1 MTILVNLGVAFSV
14 FIVSVVILSTNYKTI
29 WPAPN
34 FVTHSAT
41 YDYIFQDIAS
51 NSFIN
56 NPIEIEYTYKS
67 QPIPTLSSNFIENN
81 SFDSPHHKELI
92 LHQSILE
99 KQSNLHHLLH
109 IPPWALVPDRISH
122 ASGTVSD
129 LFKIFDSLR
138 LKQELTLSILSDIIE
153 IIPTESIIK
162 SHMEHLSSSE
172 KFWISNITSEL
183 FNASQIIFSYQLIN
197 YADEIS
203 EWIQN
208 SEYSNKYL
216 RLLFE
221 RIRGLPLLYNPF
233 IKEQYNNINLEYN
246 NLCIEIIN
254 LIDESDDNDIMTIE
268 QCIIFLDNIIPW
280 IPDKPITLTT
290 MWPEYYDIDF
300 NLLKKIKGIN
310 SPYTMVVRQSRK
322 PSGTLLHYV
331 SSKGDERIQVE
342 WFNKKYHLRAT
353 NLAFVRRIRIQIK
366 RISKFLKNSV
376 TLSSEEDEID
386 DFASFWASLEAEE
399 EVGPKVSDRYIE
411 QLDESF
417 KQYIKNYGS
426 ELEKGQFDKI
436 LDMDLAQNENNNN
449 NIFVHGLPSIPIFND
464 GNIKRSWNFIIGI
477 IDYEL
482 IDYSHDLNI
491 NMKFMNYINIFDNIQ
506 SLYHKKE
513 HNIEFEIIGIWPYA
527 IGGYLRGIT
536 PEIFKYI
543 YPPYNDAK
551 KTYGKQR
558 CVLLL
563 DVMEKLYNNNMRQ
576 IAIQKLINND
586 HAQLITLKSLIKYII
601 NIINIK
607 HKYFNQ
613 KNYMNK
619 LYSVKQALFIR
630 LNALIQCND
639 DYGCVLSALFYNII
653 QAFNRN
659 NQNSLLFIAFLQNE
673 KIIKWEKKEN
683 SNKDVINVMN
693 EGNDINKL
701 NDEIL
706 WNEWKN
712 KYFNSD
718 VDQQIIENMKNEFI
732 NNNDLIKLYK
742 KSIRHVAKYSVL
754 RRPGED
760 TFVLE

>member
-268 QCIIFLDNIIPW
+268 QCIIFLDNIIPKYLSR
-280 IPDKPITLTT
+280 IQNELNDITIN
-290 MWPEYYDIDF
+290 EKDND
-300 NLLKKIKGIN
+300 LKKRKIYAKECIIRLIK
-310 SPYTMVVRQSRK
+310 S
-322 PSGTLLHYV
+322 
-331 SSKGDERIQVE
+331 
-342 WFNKKYHLRAT
+342 
-353 NLAFVRRIRIQIK
+353 
-366 RISKFLKNSV
+366 
-376 TLSSEEDEID
+376 
-386 DFASFWASLEAEE
+386 
-399 EVGPKVSDRYIE
+399 
-411 QLDESF
+411 
-417 KQYIKNYGS
+417 
-426 ELEKGQFDKI
+426 
-436 LDMDLAQNENNNN
+436 NENNKSKEICWNWKSKCGKLRIDTAMKN
-449 NIFVHGLPSIPIFND
+449 RGLKYNGYDNSSTYFGSYCVD
-464 GNIKRSWNFIIGI
+464 G
-477 IDYEL
+477 L
-482 IDYSHDLNI
+482 AMALH
-491 NMKFMNYINIFDNIQ
+491 
-506 SLYHKKE
+506 SLYYT
-513 HNIEFEIIGIWPYA
+513 NSIGTA
-527 IGGYLRGIT
+527 IQMAVNMLGDADSTGSVVGQMAGAFYGFNHTLANNKSNEKFLLDLCNKWDDFDFGFRG
-536 PEIFKYI
+536 
-543 YPPYNDAK
+543 
-551 KTYGKQR
+551 
-558 CVLLL
+558 VLLPIL
-563 DVMEKLYNNNMRQ
+563 GYR
-576 IAIQKLINND
+576 
-586 HAQLITLKSLIKYII
+586 Y
-601 NIINIK
+601 
-607 HKYFNQ
+607 
-613 KNYMNK
+613 
-619 LYSVKQALFIR
+619 
-630 LNALIQCND
+630 
-639 DYGCVLSALFYNII
+639 
-653 QAFNRN
+653 
-659 NQNSLLFIAFLQNE
+659 QNS
-673 KIIKWEKKEN
+673 
-683 SNKDVINVMN
+683 
-693 EGNDINKL
+693 
-701 NDEIL
+701 
-706 WNEWKN
+706 
-712 KYFNSD
+712 
-718 VDQQIIENMKNEFI
+718 DQME
-732 NNNDLIKLYK
+732 
-742 KSIRHVAKYSVL
+742 
-754 RRPGED
+754 
-760 TFVLE
+760 